1 MITFKNYTFKFFYS
15 PGNEISRK
23 TICTL
28 EKSRSRIISSKIN
41 TKIVGE
47 GVAICSKKDN
57 FSKERGRKL
66 AMLKAMKDAGIQKSE
81 RALIWEVYR
90 NLKSGGRW

>member
-28 EKSRSRIISSKIN
+28 EKSRSKVITRKIS
-41 TKIVGE
+41 TKIIGK

-57 FSKERGRKL
+57 FSKERGRKI
-66 AMLKAMKDAGIQKSE
+66 AMLRAMKNGSIQKSE